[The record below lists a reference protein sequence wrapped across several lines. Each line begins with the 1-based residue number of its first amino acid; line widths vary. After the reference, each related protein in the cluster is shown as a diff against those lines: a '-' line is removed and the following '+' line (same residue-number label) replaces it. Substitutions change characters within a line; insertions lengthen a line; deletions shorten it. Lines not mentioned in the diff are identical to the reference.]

1 MGTKGSSWMGLSQ
14 PERDI
19 KAGQADCQQDIA
31 ERLRGHHDRPEA
43 LAQEPDVV
51 RELDDARVSAIN
63 DV

>member
-31 ERLRGHHDRPEA
+31 ERLCGHHDRTEV
-43 LAQEPDVV
+43 LMQGSVV
-51 RELDDARVSAIN
+51 VQDNDDAWGSGIN
-63 DV
+63 GV

>member
-1 MGTKGSSWMGLSQ
+1 MGLSQ